1 MSGLNY
7 SFVGLKNEYCSI
19 TFGEMAEWSIATVSN
34 TVKPVGFEGSNPSL
48 SAKRVEKDQ
57 RQKLS
62 QKLKW
67 YIFVRSGFQYHII
80 LITITIERNNRE
92 YLNHVYNSFSF
103 SSSK

>member
-48 SAKRVEKDQ
+48 SAKPQGKIKQSAVNQ
-57 RQKLS
+57 MITVLFLFRQLVKKS
-62 QKLKW
+62 EFKHLKPA
-67 YIFVRSGFQYHII
+67 
-80 LITITIERNNRE
+80 
-92 YLNHVYNSFSF
+92 
-103 SSSK
+103 K